1 MRTPRN
7 KHEAD
12 PRRGGRGFTLLELV
26 IVVVLLGIA
35 ATFFASANKGPTISG
50 SAGDIATIKSALRE
64 AVLRATADLPDEV
77 WSVNG
82 TSSGASLCHNGTQ
95 VRSYTLSGTT
105 GTFAATF
112 DDLGQLQ
119 NNQSIPD
126 AIYIDPATG
135 YIP

>member
-1 MRTPRN
+1 MRTPRS

-12 PRRGGRGFTLLELV
+12 QRGTGRGFTLLELV
-26 IVVVLLGIA
+26 IVVVLLGIVA
-35 ATFFASANKGPTISG
+35 AVLVSANKGPTISG

-64 AVLRATADLPDEV
+64 AVLRATSDLPGEV

-82 TSSGASLCHNGTQ
+82 TSSGATLSHNGTQ
-95 VRSYTLSGTT
+95 VQSYTLSGTT

-126 AIYIDPATG
+126 AIYIDPVTG